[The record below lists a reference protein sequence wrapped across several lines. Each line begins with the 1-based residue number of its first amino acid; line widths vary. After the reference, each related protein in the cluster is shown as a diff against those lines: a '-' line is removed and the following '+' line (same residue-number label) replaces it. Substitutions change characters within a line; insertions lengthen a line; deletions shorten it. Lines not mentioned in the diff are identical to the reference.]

1 MTDLAERFSQEI
13 SARRRELAD
22 RLLKD
27 SLYIA
32 VLGPNLKDIGNP
44 GTLKRHQIADS
55 LENDGHITFFPEN
68 HVQYTDPSMPW
79 VDQEREL
86 LSDSSVDLVIILHT
100 DHSAGVLMEIGN
112 FVSVPEI
119 SLKTAVLCPTKH
131 YKPTENLF
139 GNTVQYFTNM
149 QYTDEHLASC
159 ELVAEC
165 KQWAYTL
172 QKGKWPSLQS
182 EVF

>member
-1 MTDLAERFSQEI
+1 M
-13 SARRRELAD
+13 AD
-22 RLLKD
+22 TLLKD
-27 SLYIA
+27 PLCIA
-32 VLGPNLKDIGNP
+32 VLGPNLSDIDNS
-44 GTLKRHQIADS
+44 GTLKRRQIAAS
-55 LENDGHITFFPEN
+55 LETDGHITFFPEN
-68 HVQYTDPSMPW
+68 HVQDTDPSVPW
-79 VDQEREL
+79 VEQERQL

-100 DHSAGVLMEIGN
+100 DRSAGVLMEIGN

-119 SLKTAVLCPTKH
+119 SLKTAILCPFKH

-139 GNTVQYFTNM
+139 GNTVQAYFTKM

-172 QKGKWPSLQS
+172 QKGKWPRLPS
-182 EVF
+182 EAF